1 MKRREGARPASAEP
15 NDGCAV
21 RPAGSAAPSE
31 AAGGLGADEPGYAE
45 GGAGPARPAAAESG
59 GDGGVGGAGASAGHG
74 TGAAGA
80 APASTARPPRA
91 CVSAGLPSE
100 GGVLRDPVA
109 ASATPRADAACDA
122 LRATVTA
129 RGLVAPDAAAL
140 LMVSGGSDS
149 TALAYL
155 AHRLREEGSLG
166 AVAMLH
172 VNHQLRG
179 ADADA
184 DALFVAALAACL
196 GIPLFSCEVDV
207 AGEAAR
213 TGGNVEAVARRER
226 YQAANEALRSLC
238 RHEGLPLAE
247 ARILTAHTADDR
259 IESFYMRSI
268 VGTGPGGFRGMLYR
282 NGRVVRPLLD
292 CTREGLRAYLEGLA
306 AGADGGAAAG
316 DASAPGTGGL
326 WREDATNA
334 HTDRFRAYVRHEI
347 VPKARAWNEGLDAT
361 LGRTM
366 NLIADEDDMLEAM
379 ADDVVA
385 ADVAA
390 PDGSRTGEGGRPLEG
405 ADFAEG
411 FLLEPSFGCVLRP
424 LQRRVVHRLLQEML
438 GAGQRVDAASVAAVL
453 DGFADDGIPQ
463 GGYVA
468 NIQGNLAV
476 SANKLG
482 VRVEPMAA
490 FRSRRNRA

>member
-1 MKRREGARPASAEP
+1 MDAYGRMKETIAE
-15 NDGCAV
+15 
-21 RPAGSAAPSE
+21 
-31 AAGGLGADEPGYAE
+31 
-45 GGAGPARPAAAESG
+45 
-59 GDGGVGGAGASAGHG
+59 
-74 TGAAGA
+74 
-80 APASTARPPRA
+80 
-91 CVSAGLPSE
+91 
-100 GGVLRDPVA
+100 
-109 ASATPRADAACDA
+109 
-122 LRATVTA
+122 
-129 RGLVAPDAAAL
+129 RGLVQEGDALL

-149 TALAYL
+149 TALARL
-155 AHRLREEGSLG
+155 AARLRDEGRLG
-166 AVAMLH
+166 ALDMLH
-172 VNHQLRG
+172 VNHKLRG
-179 ADADA
+179 KDADD
-184 DALFVAALAACL
+184 DARFVAALADEL

-213 TGGNVEAVARRER
+213 CGENVEAVARRER
-226 YQAANEALRSLC
+226 YAAAEEAVLSMC
-238 RHEGLPLAE
+238 QHEAIPLAQGK
-247 ARILTAHTADDR
+247 IVTAHTVDDR